1 LTNQPIPTVMKK
13 TTALLFLASLS
24 LALSAQDLKVLPLN
38 AHSTT
43 KGSNLMEAFQNR
55 QSVRSMETTELPLQD
70 LSDLLWAANGINRPE
85 SGKRTAPSAMDSRDV
100 DVYVCRADGAY
111 LYDAVANSLKQITIQ
126 DVRPLLDGR
135 RATGAPVI
143 LLLTSDMA
151 KFRGYQPDSS
161 LQKNKS
167 AYEMGCLDAGIVSQN
182 IALYC
187 AGTGLATVP
196 RAGMDQKGLREALQ
210 LKKSQNLWLNHPVGY
225 AKKQ

>member
-1 LTNQPIPTVMKK
+1 MKK
-13 TTALLFLASLS
+13 TTVLLFLASLT
-24 LALSAQDLKVLPLN
+24 LAVSAQDLKVLPLN
-38 AHSTT
+38 AHSTI

-55 QSVRSMETTELPLQD
+55 QSIRSMETTDLPLQD

-85 SGKRTAPSAMDSRDV
+85 TGKRTAPSAMDSRDV

-111 LYDAVANSLKQITIQ
+111 LYDATANNLKQLTTK

-135 RATGAPVI
+135 RITGAPVI
-143 LLLTSDMA
+143 LLITSDLA
-151 KFRGYQPDSS
+151 KFRSYKPDSS
-161 LQKNKS
+161 EEFNKQTI
-167 AYEMGCLDAGIVSQN
+167 AMGCLDAGIVSQN

-196 RAGMDQKGLREALQ
+196 RAQMDQKALREALN
-210 LKKSQNLWLNHPVGY
+210 LKKTQQLWLNHPVGY